1 MNVEHL
7 RRIVSEPDVSGTR
20 YKLLEE
26 IAQGGMGVIW
36 SAIDTQL
43 DRKVALKVLP
53 VWDGPV
59 MDQGAAE
66 LLRREA
72 VVLAKLEHPGIVP
85 IHDAGTLPDG
95 RVYYAMKLV
104 RGRSLDQARAGAS
117 RGDLLRLF
125 QRVAEPVAFAHSCG
139 VIHRDLKPENVM
151 VGAFGE
157 VLVMDWGVAKL
168 SGASRE
174 SGGESGVIGTPAY
187 MAPEQAAGQ
196 NDRVNERAD
205 VYGLG
210 GILRFLLAGHS
221 VPKPL
226 AAICATAT
234 AQDPD
239 ARYASV
245 ADLSSDVAR
254 FLDGEPVSVYRE
266 RWWEIVLRWTL
277 RNHTLVLLLLA
288 YLIMRGLTLFFLGR

>member
-1 MNVEHL
+1 MNLDRL

-20 YKLLEE
+20 YKLLEQ

-53 VWDGPV
+53 VWDES
-59 MDQGAAE
+59 AADL
-66 LLRREA
+66 LLREA
-72 VVLAKLEHPGIVP
+72 GVLAKLEHPGIVP

-104 RGRSLDQARAGAS
+104 QGRRLDEARVGAS

-125 QRVAEPVAFAHSCG
+125 QRVAEPVSFAHSCG

-168 SGASRE
+168 SGA
-174 SGGESGVIGTPAY
+174 GGESGVIGTPAY

-210 GILRFLLAGHS
+210 GILRFLLDGHP
-221 VPKPL
+221 VPRPL
-226 AAICATAT
+226 AAILATAT
-234 AQDPD
+234 AAEPN

-245 ADLSSDVAR
+245 AELSADVAH
-254 FLDGEPVSVYRE
+254 FLDGEPVSVYRD

-277 RNHTLVLLLLA
+277 RNHTLLLLLLA

>member
-7 RRIVSEPDVSGTR
+7 RRIVAEPDVSGTR
-20 YKLLEE
+20 YKLVEQ

-53 VWDGPV
+53 VWDDPV
-59 MDQGAAE
+59 GDTPAASL
-66 LLRREA
+66 LLREA
-72 VVLAKLEHPGIVP
+72 GVLAKLEHPGIVP
-85 IHDAGTLPDG
+85 IHDAGALPDG

-104 RGRSLDQARAGAS
+104 QGGQLSDARVGAS

-125 QRVAEPVAFAHSCG
+125 QRVIEPVAFAHSCG

-157 VLVMDWGVAKL
+157 VLVMDWGIAKL
-168 SGASRE
+168 ASVGAE
-174 SGGESGVIGTPAY
+174 TGVIGTPAY

-196 NDRVNERAD
+196 NDRVNERTD

-210 GILRFLLAGHS
+210 GILRFLLDGQP
-221 VPKPL
+221 VPRPL
-226 AAICATAT
+226 AAIVTTAT
-234 AQDPD
+234 AADPD
-239 ARYASV
+239 ARYSSAAAMS
-245 ADLSSDVAR
+245 ADIAR
-254 FLDGEPVSVYRE
+254 FLDAEPVSVYRE
-266 RWWEIVLRWTL
+266 RWWEIVLRWTK
-277 RNHTLVLLLLA
+277 RNHTLLLLLLA
-288 YLIMRGLTLFFLGR
+288 YLIMRGLTLFFLSR

>member
-1 MNVEHL
+1 MNVDRL

-20 YKLLEE
+20 YKLVEE
-26 IAQGGMGVIW
+26 IAHGGMGVIW

-43 DRKVALKVLP
+43 DRKVALKILP
-53 VWDGPV
+53 VWDE
-59 MDQGAAE
+59 GAGAL
-66 LLRREA
+66 LLREA
-72 VVLAKLEHPGIVP
+72 GVLAKLEHPGIVP

-104 RGRSLDQARAGAS
+104 TGKRLDQARTGVS
-117 RGDLLRLF
+117 RADLLRLF
-125 QRVAEPVAFAHSCG
+125 QRITEPVGFAHSCG

-157 VLVMDWGVAKL
+157 VLVMDWGIAKL
-168 SGASRE
+168 SGAVA
-174 SGGESGVIGTPAY
+174 ESGVIGTPAY

-196 NDRVNERAD
+196 NDRVDERAD
-205 VYGLG
+205 IYGLG
-210 GILRFLLAGHS
+210 GILRFLLQNHAM
-221 VPKPL
+221 PRPL
-226 AAICATAT
+226 AAICAKAT
-234 AQDPD
+234 ASEPN

-245 ADLSSDVAR
+245 AEMSADVGR

-277 RNHTLVLLLLA
+277 RNHTLLLLLLA

>member
-1 MNVEHL
+1 MNVDRL
-7 RRIVSEPDVSGTR
+7 RRVISAPDVSGTR

-26 IAQGGMGVIW
+26 IAHGGMGVIW

-53 VWDGPV
+53 VWDGQRDTP
-59 MDQGAAE
+59 GSE
-66 LLRREA
+66 LLLREA
-72 VVLAKLEHPGIVP
+72 GVLATLEHPGIVP

-104 RGRSLDQARAGAS
+104 EGRQLADARAGAS
-117 RGDLLRLF
+117 RGDLLRLL
-125 QRVAEPVAFAHSCG
+125 QRVIEPVAFAHSCG
-139 VIHRDLKPENVM
+139 IIHRDLKPENVM

-168 SGASRE
+168 ASTGA
-174 SGGESGVIGTPAY
+174 ESGVIGTPAY

-196 NDRVNERAD
+196 NDRVDERAD
-205 VYGLG
+205 IYGLG
-210 GILRFLLAGHS
+210 GILRFLLEGQ
-221 VPKPL
+221 VIPRPL
-226 AAICATAT
+226 AAIVATAT
-234 AQDPD
+234 AAEPD
-239 ARYASV
+239 SRYASAV
-245 ADLSSDVAR
+245 ALSADIAR
-254 FLDGEPVSVYRE
+254 FLDAEPVSVYRE

-277 RNHTLVLLLLA
+277 RNHTLLLLLLA